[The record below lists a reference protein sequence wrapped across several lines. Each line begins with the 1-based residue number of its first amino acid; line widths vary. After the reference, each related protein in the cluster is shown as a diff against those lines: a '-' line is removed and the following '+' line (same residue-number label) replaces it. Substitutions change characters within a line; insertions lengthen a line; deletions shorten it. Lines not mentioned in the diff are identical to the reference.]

1 WTKSANTSRRIRR
14 APGTPSL
21 PSRRAELIRT
31 RRARILPRLAPLP
44 AIGFG
49 DTQRQPRR
57 ASPTPLPAIGFGETQ
72 PQPVAHP
79 GPLTRNRIRWNTTAT
94 CTDPHPGTTPF
105 HGPRLLPASAL
116 HTQRW
121 KPRDVRLAHDLVH
134 GVEYRL
140 DVRLG
145 PVVSVAAISRAMR
158 RCSECT
164 GCGVEPVKPT
174 LTFQHFLHHVCSRA
188 TGDVLV
194 QEEHLVRLLE

>member
-79 GPLTRNRIRWNTTAT
+79 WPIVVQSYTETTQTRTP
-94 CTDPHPGTTPF
+94 DPF
-105 HGPRLLPASAL
+105 
-116 HTQRW
+116 
-121 KPRDVRLAHDLVH
+121 
-134 GVEYRL
+134 
-140 DVRLG
+140 
-145 PVVSVAAISRAMR
+145 
-158 RCSECT
+158 
-164 GCGVEPVKPT
+164 
-174 LTFQHFLHHVCSRA
+174 
-188 TGDVLV
+188 
-194 QEEHLVRLLE
+194 